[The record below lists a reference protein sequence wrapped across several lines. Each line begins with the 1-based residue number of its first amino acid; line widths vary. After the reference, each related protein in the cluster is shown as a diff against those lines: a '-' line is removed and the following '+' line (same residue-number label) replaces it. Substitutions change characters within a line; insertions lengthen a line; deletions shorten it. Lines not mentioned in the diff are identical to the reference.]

1 MYRSLSLSASSRY
14 RWNKKVQEFQGVFS
28 PSGGRKE
35 KQLVSL
41 SADPF
46 HLRKHERSEE
56 TMRWKDIRSLD
67 KITVLWCPI
76 FPLFFIITILLIFFF
91 VRPRG
96 NLLPSYSTQLN
107 VTYRLQTKHFRIALL
122 WPGWSA
128 TKQQHLIRWCFM
140 VQTCNTGVPNTLVF
154 IPHRQKA
161 PPHTWHIWEVNKT
174 PWLLQRAALR

>member
-91 VRPRG
+91 LLGLGVTCYQATLLSWMLPTGYRP
-96 NLLPSYSTQLN
+96 NTSELLFCGQDEVLPNNSILSDDALWFRP
-107 VTYRLQTKHFRIALL
+107 VTLEFQIHLFSFPTDKKHHHTLGTSERWTKHH
-122 WPGWSA
+122 GYC
-128 TKQQHLIRWCFM
+128 KEQH
-140 VQTCNTGVPNTLVF
+140 
-154 IPHRQKA
+154 
-161 PPHTWHIWEVNKT
+161 
-174 PWLLQRAALR
+174 